1 LHRVLDR
8 HAPTAAIAEQPR
20 KRRLIYRRGDG
31 QHLTDPGQHQG
42 AERVIDHRFV
52 VHRQQLL
59 AQRLGDRVQPG
70 DAAAGQDDALAANGV
85 LIRAEFGSYLA
96 SRSAEA
102 LRNTAL
108 EIMLFL
114 LKVSA

>member
-1 LHRVLDR
+1 
-8 HAPTAAIAEQPR
+8 
-20 KRRLIYRRGDG
+20 
-31 QHLTDPGQHQG
+31 
-42 AERVIDHRFV
+42 
-52 VHRQQLL
+52 
-59 AQRLGDRVQPG
+59 VQPG
-70 DAAAGQDDALAANGV
+70 AAAAGQDDALAANGV